1 MPHVIYEQSSH
12 DIVCSASNLS
22 TGQKPVHM
30 YNVKWTKTYEYKN
43 SVHRILQVIEIK
55 V

>member
-1 MPHVIYEQSSH
+1 MILCVQQVIGLQ
-12 DIVCSASNLS
+12 DRNLYTCTMWS
-22 TGQKPVHM
+22 EH
-30 YNVKWTKTYEYKN
+30 KTYEYKN